1 MRKEYSL
8 TSLRDHPKQYKK
20 FLERLRQ
27 ARLEAG
33 LTQTEVADSLQKP
46 QSFVSKCETGE
57 RRVDV
62 VELQV
67 LANLY
72 RVPLTYFVEGIAK
85 EQYE

>member
-1 MRKEYSL
+1 L
-8 TSLRDHPKQYKK
+8 TSLRDYPAQYQK

-33 LTQTEVADSLQKP
+33 LTQTEVADALQKP

-72 RVPLTYFVEGIAK
+72 GVPLNYFVEGIAK
-85 EQYE
+85 EQHE

>member
-1 MRKEYSL
+1 M
-8 TSLRDHPKQYKK
+8 TILRDYPEQYRK

-33 LTQTEVADSLQKP
+33 LTQTEVANALQKP
-46 QSFVSKCETGE
+46 QSFVSKCEAGE

-62 VELQV
+62 VELQA

-72 RVPLTYFVEGIAK
+72 GVPLTYFMEGIAD
-85 EQYE
+85 EQHE